1 MDKFENINQ
10 SLYTDREIQYAILG
24 FMLQPLYIKFMYWLS
39 VVIPFPTSITT
50 VLYYVAIWF
59 LIIKYIFMNFRSSTF
74 NLIQIGT
81 LILMFCLFCM
91 VLGSTGSKYIFA
103 WNSQEFITFQPK
115 TLFFTS
121 MYMFFGISVQDYD
134 SFIKRLHIVARIG
147 VVLGLLIY
155 CIGLVSRNLIY
166 YDDMNYAYSLCLAVC
181 SLIACYTRK
190 DILFIIGGV
199 LCLLLA
205 GTRGPLVCITVAFL
219 LKAFIGKKNV
229 KVILGR
235 AALCVFVIVVLYS
248 GVFTWILHQLIF
260 VLGRFGVTQ
269 LRILDYMNEGMLLD
283 SSGRD
288 GFYDIIIDA
297 IKRKPL
303 TGYGIGSDRM
313 ILPKGSYC
321 HNIVLEIAVSLGV
334 VVGTAIIVWIFYRTL
349 QMFIKGGES
358 CKIIAIAYLSGEI
371 VKLFLSTS
379 ILQSIHLFIFLGMSL
394 VATGRIKWKKPNLNC
409 PQGDSI

>member
-1 MDKFENINQ
+1 MVKFENIDK
-10 SLYTDREIQYAILG
+10 SLYTDREIQYAIFG
-24 FMLQPLYIKFMYWLS
+24 FILLPLYIKFMYQLS

-50 VLYYVAIWF
+50 VLYYGVIWF
-59 LIIKYIFMNFRSSTF
+59 FIIKYILINFRSATF
-74 NLIQIGT
+74 NLIQ
-81 LILMFCLFCM
+81 LCILNLLFCLFCM
-91 VLGSTGSKYIFA
+91 ALGSTGSKYIFS
-103 WNSQEFITFQPK
+103 WNSQELITFQPK

-248 GVFTWILHQLIF
+248 GAFTWILNKLISA
-260 VLGRFGVTQ
+260 LGRFDVTQ

-297 IKRKPL
+297 IKNKPL
-303 TGYGIGSDRM
+303 IGHGIGADRM
-313 ILPKGSYC
+313 ILPRGSYC
-321 HNIVLEIAVSLGV
+321 HNIILEIMVSLGV
-334 VVGTAIIVWIFYRTL
+334 VFGTVIIVWIFYRTL

-371 VKLFLSTS
+371 VKLFLSAS
-379 ILQSIHLFIFLGMSL
+379 ILQSVHLFIFLGMSL
-394 VATGRIKWKKPNLNC
+394 VATGRIKWKK
-409 PQGDSI
+409 QI